1 MQYAEHCNYTVKI
14 FSNTDKFSRYNVKV
28 SMGAYTYNFNTWE
41 VEMARSR
48 VQGQCRYVQSL
59 RAVWAARYPVSRK

>member
-28 SMGAYTYNFNTWE
+28 SMGAYAYNFNTWE

-48 VQGQCRYVQSL
+48 VQGQR
-59 RAVWAARYPVSRK
+59 R